1 MLRLMSHKTPY
12 ISIYSLKYWGAC
24 VIDVKPKGEEPA
36 KKIWSVDKKLKIS
49 RLLKKKNQGQQ
60 GSLQKEEP
68 ANTGSNLQK
77 SI

>member
-1 MLRLMSHKTPY
+1 MSLN
-12 ISIYSLKYWGAC
+12 SDLGC
-24 VIDVKPKGEEPA
+24 LVKNLA
-36 KKIWSVDKKLKIS
+36 KKSWSVHKNLKIN

-60 GSLQKEEP
+60 GSFQKEEP

>member
-1 MLRLMSHKTPY
+1 M
-12 ISIYSLKYWGAC
+12 
-24 VIDVKPKGEEPA
+24 KPNGKEPV
-36 KKIWSVDKKLKIS
+36 KKILSVDKKLKIN
-49 RLLKKKNQGQQ
+49 RLLKKKNQGHQ